1 MSSYQPRISIPES
14 WAQIGACP
22 ICNARGLSVVHST
35 GHPDQLSCPNC
46 HVSFELETDGP
57 NIRLMVLPPSY
68 AAFLQPAWQSWMSV
82 FEINH
87 QIKSGTE
94 LHPVEHP
101 ALNPIPEE
109 KVVQNPVTYTTPLS
123 ESAPSMFDEF
133 LPVDPLTQEEVVT
146 RAIGLAELGNNNT
159 EIRATLQRFSATP
172 EQIEQALN
180 VVRSQRKQKKSNTP
194 RTVIYVLI
202 AILLCLG
209 LSAVILPILD
219 IPRYLG
225 NFQPIWNTLQKSF
238 TQNSIYGGITGPN
251 PTQPVKQ
258 TTIHSLPSDGESYFS
273 VVWKINAK
281 STWNDKYQSL
291 LSVTPPTELR
301 NIHQQVL
308 DHFFYVAVLEAA
320 SSGNTQ
326 VFNDLCGSQGSDAAN
341 RCASVDQNTIVAYQQ
356 FVTER
361 NSLYDWWLTSP
372 CKSYLD
378 YFNLNKV
385 PWPWGEGQCSYP

>member
-1 MSSYQPRISIPES
+1 MSTYQPRMTIPES

-22 ICNARGLSVVHST
+22 ICNARGLSIVHSS
-35 GHPDQLSCPNC
+35 GHPDQLSCPTC

-87 QIKSGTE
+87 QIKSGSE
-94 LHPVEHP
+94 LHPKDHP
-101 ALNPIPEE
+101 ALTPEPEE
-109 KVVQNPVTYTTPLS
+109 RVVQNPVTYTTPLS

-133 LPVDPLTQEEVVT
+133 LPVDPLSQEEVIT

-172 EQIEQALN
+172 EQIDQALG
-180 VVRSQRKQKKSNTP
+180 VIKSQKKQKKSNTP

-202 AILLCLG
+202 TVLICLG

-225 NFQPIWNTLQKSF
+225 NLQPIWNTLQKSF
-238 TQNSIYGGITGPN
+238 SQNSIYGGITGPN
-251 PTQPVKQ
+251 PSGNGKPTAVP
-258 TTIHSLPSDGESYFS
+258 ILPADGQAYFS

-281 STWNDKYQSL
+281 ATWYDKYVSF
-291 LSVTPPTELR
+291 VTITPPAQLE
-301 NIHQQVL
+301 NIHQQMI
-308 DHFFYVAVLEAA
+308 DHFFYVAALEAA

-326 VFNDLCGSQGSDAAN
+326 VFGALCGSQGSTVDQ
-341 RCASVDQNTIVAYQQ
+341 RCASIDQNNILVYQQ
-356 FVTER
+356 FVSER
-361 NSLYDWWLTSP
+361 NSVYDWWLSTP
-372 CKSYLD
+372 CKSFLE
-378 YFNLNKV
+378 YFNAYTV